1 MKKISATGI
10 IKIAGIITQLPMLI
24 LNFIL
29 LLLGL
34 HDLVGFTFIDES
46 MGYDIA
52 AQTLI
57 YIKY

>member
-1 MKKISATGI
+1 MISATEI